1 MHILICN
8 DDGIHGPGL
17 AALEAAAYSI
27 TDKVSVVAP
36 LHEHSAQSHA
46 ITVRSPIMV
55 NRIKH
60 PTNLVRYAVEGTP
73 TDCVRLGILE
83 LCPEPVDLVL
93 SGINPGANMGWEIFF
108 SGTVAIA
115 AEAYSFNIP
124 GVAFS
129 LASWSNWNFQPA
141 QKLVEQFLAK
151 LVATEDLKKPFLY
164 NVNLPPRPVS
174 DVKGIWVTTLEP
186 NIKGDAYDCREAP
199 DGRKYYWAT
208 WGEREQ
214 RRSGVVDPNVDVV
227 AVRDG
232 YVSLTKLR
240 YEIAEDVAS
249 ASHLAKQ
256 YGAVRFG

>member
-27 TDKVSVVAP
+27 TDKVSVIAP

-46 ITVRSPIMV
+46 ITVRNPIMV
-55 NRIKH
+55 NRVPH
-60 PTNLVRYAVEGTP
+60 PTNLVRYSIEGTP

-115 AEAYSFNIP
+115 AEAYSFGIP

-129 LASWSNWNFQPA
+129 LASWANWNFRPA
-141 QKLVEQFLAK
+141 QQLVEQFLQRLK
-151 LVATEDLKKPFLY
+151 DEDLSKPFLY
-164 NVNLPPRPVS
+164 NVNLPPVS
-174 DVKGIWVTTLEP
+174 VDKVKGLRITTLEP
-186 NIKGDAYDCREAP
+186 NIKGDAYDKRTAP
-199 DGRKYYWAT
+199 DGRAYYWAT
-208 WGEREQ
+208 WGEREE
-214 RRSGVVDPNVDVV
+214 RRNTVTDENIDVV
-227 AVRDG
+227 ATRQG

-240 YEIAEDVAS
+240 YEVDTHPEQSGIIER
-249 ASHLAKQ
+249 
-256 YGAVRFG
+256 YGDLRFR

>member
-17 AALEAAAYSI
+17 AALEAAAYSV
-27 TDKVSVVAP
+27 TDRVSVVAP

-46 ITVRSPIMV
+46 ITVRSPILV
-55 NRIKH
+55 NKITH
-60 PTNLVRYAVEGTP
+60 PSNLARYSVEGTP

-129 LASWSNWNFQPA
+129 LAAWSNWNFAPA
-141 QKLVEQFLAK
+141 QKLAEAFLQR
-151 LVATEDLKKPFLY
+151 LVATEDLKRPFLY
-164 NVNLPPRPVS
+164 NVNLPPRPVA
-174 DVKGIWVTTLEP
+174 DVKGLRITTLEP

-214 RRSGVVDPNVDVV
+214 RRCGVTDPTVDVV
-227 AVRDG
+227 AVRQG
-232 YVSLTKLR
+232 FVSLTKLR

-249 ASHLAKQ
+249 AGELAER
-256 YGAVRFG
+256 YGNLSL

>member
-17 AALEAAAYSI
+17 AALEAAAYTI
-27 TDKVSVVAP
+27 TDKVSVIAP
-36 LHEHSAQSHA
+36 VHEHSAQSHA

-55 NRIKH
+55 SRIKH
-60 PTNLVRYAVEGTP
+60 PLNVIRCAVEGTP

-83 LCPEPVDLVL
+83 LCPEPIDLVL

-115 AEAYSFNIP
+115 AEAYSFGIP

-141 QKLVEQFLAK
+141 QRLVEQFLQK
-151 LVATEDLKKPFLY
+151 LAEENLKTPFLY
-164 NVNLPPRPVS
+164 NVNLPARPA
-174 DVKGIWVTTLEP
+174 DEVKGLRVTTLEP
-186 NIKGDAYDCREAP
+186 NIKGDAYDKRQAP
-199 DGRKYYWAT
+199 DGRDYYWAT

-214 RRSGVVDPNVDVV
+214 RRGTVVDPNVDVV
-227 AVRDG
+227 AIRDG
-232 YVSLTKLR
+232 FVSLTKLKYEVDTHPQQSGLLER
-240 YEIAEDVAS
+240 YGD
-249 ASHLAKQ
+249 L
-256 YGAVRFG
+256 RFRS